1 MFQVILLL
9 YNGRHELHLVLFQF
23 KHMMEL
29 ELYSN
34 YILEEDMVWLRY
46 LNLSRNNFSMIHVM
60 AVDILLT
67 DLAIIRHMELEPLSI
82 LDCN

>member
-9 YNGRHELHLVLFQF
+9 YNGRRELHLVLFQF

-46 LNLSRNNFSMIHVM
+46 LNHSRNNFSMIHVM